1 MRVCGISTWY
11 PVKKEAIGGLL
22 ALKASFFFIAQ
33 LALCNPLLSLQ
44 LINNK
49 KRSIAMELLNKLNE
63 LDIRLLPSNKGAVLP
78 TKLEDNDTGDVK
90 DNGQIASIDVIAT
103 LSPLLPS
110 GFRITLLPT
119 SRRYPDTSY
128 YIGKE
133 RTLSDSNKDVL
144 DKVLG

>member
-1 MRVCGISTWY
+1 
-11 PVKKEAIGGLL
+11 
-22 ALKASFFFIAQ
+22 
-33 LALCNPLLSLQ
+33 
-44 LINNK
+44 
-49 KRSIAMELLNKLNE
+49 MELLNKLNE

-144 DKVLG
+144 DKVLGEYCN

>member
-1 MRVCGISTWY
+1 MVPRQKRGYRGSISVESLFFLHHAASAAW
-11 PVKKEAIGGLL
+11 PLAI
-22 ALKASFFFIAQ
+22 IAI
-33 LALCNPLLSLQ
+33 N
-44 LINNK
+44 NNK

>member
-1 MRVCGISTWY
+1 MD
-11 PVKKEAIGGLL
+11 
-22 ALKASFFFIAQ
+22 
-33 LALCNPLLSLQ
+33 
-44 LINNK
+44 
-49 KRSIAMELLNKLNE
+49 LLNKLNE
-63 LDIRLLPSNKGAVLP
+63 LGIRLLPSNKGAVIP
-78 TKLEDNDTGDVK
+78 TKLEDNDTGDLV

-119 SRRYPDTSY
+119 SRRYPEESY